1 MWSKCYDNFSCWLFF
16 SSCSFVL
23 LSNLFCVVCVCVT
36 FDSVNDVWCAPLPD
50 VIQFD
55 RLLSTITFEN
65 QSLVDGVDLFALSEI
80 SYVPGNF
87 FFKKK
92 CWGKISIAAIHQ
104 WGKCEN
110 LSFSVVKLTQRPSSC
125 FNYNWSYAVWL
136 IFECKS
142 V

>member
-1 MWSKCYDNFSCWLFF
+1 M
-16 SSCSFVL
+16 
-23 LSNLFCVVCVCVT
+23 T

-87 FFKKK
+87 FLKRNVE
-92 CWGKISIAAIHQ
+92 GKYQ
-104 WGKCEN
+104 
-110 LSFSVVKLTQRPSSC
+110 L
-125 FNYNWSYAVWL
+125 
-136 IFECKS
+136 
-142 V
+142 